1 MDTHPGGPLAIAGS
15 GLDAVPAVPLD
26 DVVRHLDVLGAYEH
40 YAAPALSDVR
50 LEVAVSKHAVISD
63 LAARPPTGQTSPLS
77 ARHIAGVTLA
87 EKSGSSVPE
96 AHTFGISRFS
106 QARFPAIPNPPMRRR
121 VYGEVCTGCQG
132 FFCKLPSDLGSFAV
146 GACCQPVSQASSLVV
161 LRGPATVA
169 VPPVYRLS
177 PTLAHRVPA

>member
-1 MDTHPGGPLAIAGS
+1 
-15 GLDAVPAVPLD
+15 
-26 DVVRHLDVLGAYEH
+26 
-40 YAAPALSDVR
+40 
-50 LEVAVSKHAVISD
+50 
-63 LAARPPTGQTSPLS
+63 
-77 ARHIAGVTLA
+77 LA

-169 VPPVYRLS
+169 VPPVCIGCHLISRTVCLHKRF
-177 PTLAHRVPA
+177 AACNVA

>member
-15 GLDAVPAVPLD
+15 GLDAVTAVPPE

-40 YAAPALSDVR
+40 YAAPALWDVFP
-50 LEVAVSKHAVISD
+50 EVAVSKHAVVDD
-63 LAARPPTGQTSPLS
+63 LA
-77 ARHIAGVTLA
+77 
-87 EKSGSSVPE
+87 
-96 AHTFGISRFS
+96 SRL
-106 QARFPAIPNPPMRRR
+106 P
-121 VYGEVCTGCQG
+121 TGCQG
-132 FFCKLPSDLGSFAV
+132 FFCKPPSDLGSFAV
-146 GACCQPVSQASSLVV
+146 GACCQPISQASSLVV